1 MDLSFT
7 PAQEAFRLRLRR
19 WLTENLPAGWGTETF
34 PGFASEDEE
43 TAFLRDWQARLHRA
57 GWCGLSW
64 PPEYGGAGATPI
76 EQAIYDDETARA
88 QAPELINK
96 VGVNNVGPTL
106 MRHGTE
112 AQKRRFIPKILSA
125 EEIWCQLFSEP
136 GAGSDLAAIRT
147 RAEREGDGY
156 RLTGQKVWTSFARL
170 SRWAIC
176 LARTDPSASKHRGIT
191 YFIVDM
197 EAPGITVR
205 PLRQMTGSAE
215 FNEVFLDAV
224 AVPRNHM
231 IGPENGGW
239 GVAMDTLAHERGTS
253 YLFKEQVKAKIG
265 VERLLA
271 LVRQRAAEGR
281 PVHRALRAEV
291 VRAWIAVEIMRL
303 HNLDTMT
310 RLVRGQEPGP
320 ESSLKKEF
328 WTRLTQHLLET
339 MIAAQGPTGQLMPED
354 PRAFDRGR
362 WQQSFLYSRS
372 SSISGGTSEI
382 QLNIVATQMLGLP
395 RGG

>member
-1 MDLSFT
+1 
-7 PAQEAFRLRLRR
+7 
-19 WLTENLPAGWGTETF
+19 
-34 PGFASEDEE
+34 
-43 TAFLRDWQARLHRA
+43 
-57 GWCGLSW
+57 
-64 PPEYGGAGATPI
+64 
-76 EQAIYDDETARA
+76 
-88 QAPELINK
+88 
-96 VGVNNVGPTL
+96 

-176 LARTDPSASKHRGIT
+176 LARTDPSAAKHRGIT

-197 EAPGITVR
+197 EAPGVTVR
-205 PLRQMTGSAE
+205 PLRQLTGSAE

-224 AVPRNHM
+224 AVPRDHV

-281 PVHRALRAEV
+281 PVHRALRAEA
-291 VRAWIAVEIMRL
+291 VRAWIAVEPQEGV
-303 HNLDTMT
+303 LDAPHPAPP
-310 RLVRGQEPGP
+310 RDDDRRPGADRPAHARGP
-320 ESSLKKEF
+320 
-328 WTRLTQHLLET
+328 
-339 MIAAQGPTGQLMPED
+339 A
-354 PRAFDRGR
+354 RGR
-362 WQQSFLYSRS
+362 SRTLAAELPLQPFVEHFRGDVGDPAEHRGDPDARVAAGRVMAPDRAAELCCARWQPNPLATRVESRRKRQE
-372 SSISGGTSEI
+372 G
-382 QLNIVATQMLGLP
+382 
-395 RGG
+395 RGHVPC

>member
-19 WLTENLPAGWGTETF
+19 WLTENLPAGWGTEGF

-64 PPEYGGAGATPI
+64 PPEYGGAGATSI
-76 EQAIYDDETARA
+76 EQAIYDEETARA

-197 EAPGITVR
+197 EAPGITV
-205 PLRQMTGSAE
+205 
-215 FNEVFLDAV
+215 
-224 AVPRNHM
+224 
-231 IGPENGGW
+231 
-239 GVAMDTLAHERGTS
+239 
-253 YLFKEQVKAKIG
+253 
-265 VERLLA
+265 
-271 LVRQRAAEGR
+271 
-281 PVHRALRAEV
+281 
-291 VRAWIAVEIMRL
+291 
-303 HNLDTMT
+303 
-310 RLVRGQEPGP
+310 
-320 ESSLKKEF
+320 
-328 WTRLTQHLLET
+328 
-339 MIAAQGPTGQLMPED
+339 
-354 PRAFDRGR
+354 
-362 WQQSFLYSRS
+362 
-372 SSISGGTSEI
+372 
-382 QLNIVATQMLGLP
+382 
-395 RGG
+395 